1 MNDLRFIDNARIVLT
16 VSPDVYV
23 PITQDQLS
31 AELKKMIN
39 KQIYPDQDLI
49 LGVHIQASSSDPTN
63 SVIVN
68 TTCWDGGAVQRV
80 IGRHSIDGEYEK
92 LSVDFM

>member
-1 MNDLRFIDNARIVLT
+1 MDDLRFIDNARIVLT
-16 VSPDVYV
+16 VSHDVYV
-23 PITQDQLS
+23 PIAPDQLS
-31 AELKKMIN
+31 AEIEKMIR

-63 SVIVN
+63 CVSVN
-68 TTCWDGGAVQRV
+68 TVCWDGHTVQRV
-80 IGRHSIDGEYEK
+80 IGRHSTDGEYEK

>member
-23 PITQDQLS
+23 PITPDQLS

-49 LGVHIQASSSDPTN
+49 LGVHIQASCSDPTN
-63 SVIVN
+63 SVTIN
-68 TTCWDGGAVQRV
+68 TTCWDGGSVQRV
-80 IGRHSIDGEYEK
+80 IGRHSTDGEYEK